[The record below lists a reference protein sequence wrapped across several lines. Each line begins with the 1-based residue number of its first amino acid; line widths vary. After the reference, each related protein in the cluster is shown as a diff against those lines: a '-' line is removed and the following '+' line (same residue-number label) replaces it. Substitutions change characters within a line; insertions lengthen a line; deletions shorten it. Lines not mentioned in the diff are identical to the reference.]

1 MIFHARTGFLFAS
14 ILSLV
19 IGLALWAAL
28 WSQRNAALHYWCGGS
43 LAAAAASL
51 LIALRGLV
59 PEVLGFTVPIALA
72 VLMLSLKLQAIR
84 LELNAPEPVQ
94 RPALLLLAALTG
106 YELLRQGVGPSV
118 GHGVGHGVGHY
129 AHSLFAL
136 LVLSLMNARIAW
148 WASRL
153 GRRPGQRSAYW
164 ITWAFGLMAAAYG
177 LRLVNGTLGGFDP
190 NPLGQQGYDA
200 LLLGLTSFV
209 GIIVSN
215 IAWLSLALERL
226 IRAQVVAAAA
236 QARAEEN
243 RILSE
248 QIVQLERQRSLGLLS
263 ASLAHELNQPLT
275 AILTNAQVVRR
286 GLGSKRIALTQALA
300 LLDKVVYNTQRAARI
315 LEHIRGL
322 IRPSRTLRQPVDLVA
337 VIQEVVELVA
347 AQARAQACRMD
358 CSLPQRPVR
367 VAGDPIQ
374 ISQLVLN
381 VLRNAIEAA
390 SLSAGREIAVR
401 LWEDDDG
408 ARLQVQD
415 SGPGLSAE
423 ALQKAGEPF
432 YTTKAQ
438 GLGLGLS
445 ISRTIARHHHG
456 ELTLSNT
463 AGGALCELTLPLQS
477 ITAKTT

>member
-28 WSQRNAALHYWCGGS
+28 WSQRNAALHHWCGGS

-94 RPALLLLAALTG
+94 RPALLLLAALAG
-106 YELLRQGVGPSV
+106 YELLRQGVG
-118 GHGVGHGVGHY
+118 HGGGHGVGHY

-153 GRRPGQRSAYW
+153 GRRRGQRSAYW
-164 ITWAFGLMAAAYG
+164 IAWAFGLMAAAYG

-200 LLLGLTSFV
+200 LLLGVTSFV

-226 IRAQVVAAAA
+226 IRAQVAAAAA

-243 RILSE
+243 RLLGE

-286 GLGSKRIALTQALA
+286 GLGSKRIELTQALE
-300 LLDKVVYNTQRAARI
+300 LLDKVVYNTQRAAHI

-337 VIQEVVELVA
+337 VIQEVAELVA
-347 AQARAQACRMD
+347 AQARAQACRLD
-358 CSLPQRPVR
+358 CSLPQHPVR

-374 ISQLVLN
+374 LSQLVLN
-381 VLRNAIEAA
+381 VLRNAIEATA
-390 SLSAGREIAVR
+390 PSARREIAVR

-408 ARLQVQD
+408 VRLQVQD

-463 AGGALCELTLPLQS
+463 AGGALCELRLPLQS